1 MRFRSN
7 QSVSRQIGR
16 AAVVTIVASLAA
28 GCSSDSTRFGEN
40 PFANPFQGAAV
51 DHTATGSIAAPRG
64 VTTAPVVSSP
74 LPSSTAGSAAPTY
87 MGKVDNWSAE
97 GGTPIT
103 LGSGDT
109 VMSLSNRY
117 GVPPQAILKVNG
129 LRTASDARPGQR
141 LVIPVY
147 HANGATASAVSQPMP
162 ARPATGFQR
171 PTSSTLPPVA
181 TRTVIERPS
190 KLASVPNAEQ
200 AAAARRERMAND
212 VRPKTD
218 TAKIEAMKKAEA
230 AKKAEIAKA
239 KAEEHKAKL
248 AAEKQAKEA
257 KLAEAKAAQEAQKA
271 AAVKAEAKTMV
282 AARQP
287 DPDQT
292 GSLPPAAAAE
302 DFRWPARGR
311 IISAYRKG
319 GNEGINIALPE
330 GTPVRSADAGTV
342 AYAGSELKGY
352 GNLVLVRHANGYVS
366 AYAHNEAL
374 MVKRGQTVTR
384 GQVIAKSGQTGNVS
398 SPQLHFELRK
408 GATPI
413 DPVPYL
419 N

>member
-1 MRFRSN
+1 MRIRSN
-7 QSVSRQIGR
+7 QSVRRQIGR
-16 AAVVTIVASLAA
+16 AAIVTIVAGLAA

-51 DHTATGSIAAPRG
+51 DHTTTGSIAAPRG
-64 VTTAPVVSSP
+64 VTTAPVISSP

-87 MGKVDNWSAE
+87 LGKVDNWSAE
-97 GGTPIT
+97 GGTPVT
-103 LGSGDT
+103 LGANDT

-117 GVPPQAILKVNG
+117 GVPPQALLKANG
-129 LRTASDARPGQR
+129 LRSASDARPGQR
-141 LVIPVY
+141 LIIPVY
-147 HANGATASAVSQPMP
+147 HANGVAASAVSQPMP
-162 ARPATGFQR
+162 ARPATSFQR
-171 PTSSTLPPVA
+171 PSSSTLPPVA
-181 TRTVIERPS
+181 TRTVIERPA
-190 KLASVPNAEQ
+190 KLASAPHAEQ
-200 AAAARRERMAND
+200 AAAARRQKAEND
-212 VRPKTD
+212 AHPKAD
-218 TAKIEAMKKAEA
+218 AAKIAAMKKAEA

-257 KLAEAKAAQEAQKA
+257 KLAEAKAAQEAHKA
-271 AAVKAEAKTMV
+271 AAAKAPAKAEVLASRP
-282 AARQP
+282 A

-292 GSLPPAAAAE
+292 GSLPKVEAD

-311 IISAYRKG
+311 IITAYRKG
-319 GNEGINIALPE
+319 GNEGINISLPE
-330 GTPVRSADAGTV
+330 GTPVRAADAGTV

-352 GNLVLVRHANGYVS
+352 GNLVLVRHANGFVS

-374 MVKRGQTVTR
+374 LVKRGQTVTR

-408 GATPI
+408 GATPV

>member
-7 QSVSRQIGR
+7 QSVSHQIGR
-16 AAVVTIVASLAA
+16 AAVVTLVASLAA
-28 GCSSDSTRFGEN
+28 ACSSDSTRFGEN
-40 PFANPFQGAAV
+40 PFANPFQGSAV
-51 DHTATGSIAAPRG
+51 DHTTTGSIAAPRG

-87 MGKVDNWSAE
+87 LGKADNWSAE
-97 GGTPIT
+97 GGTPVT
-103 LGSGDT
+103 FGSNDT

-117 GVPPQAILKVNG
+117 GVPPQALLKTNG
-129 LRTASDARPGQR
+129 LRSASDARPGQR
-141 LVIPVY
+141 LIIPVY

-162 ARPATGFQR
+162 ARPATSFQR
-171 PTSSTLPPVA
+171 PSSSTLPPVA

-190 KLASVPNAEQ
+190 KLASAPNTEHARAEKL
-200 AAAARRERMAND
+200 AAEKKAAEH
-212 VRPKTD
+212 K
-218 TAKIEAMKKAEA
+218 AKLAAEAKAKAEA
-230 AKKAEIAKA
+230 AKA

-248 AAEKQAKEA
+248 AAEKQAKAA
-257 KLAEAKAAQEAQKA
+257 KLAEAKAAQEAHKA
-271 AAVKAEAKTMV
+271 AAAKAPAKAEVLASRPT
-282 AARQP
+282 

-292 GSLPPAAAAE
+292 GSLPPAAAE

-319 GNEGINIALPE
+319 GNEGINISLPE

-352 GNLVLVRHANGYVS
+352 GNLVLVRHANGFVS
-366 AYAHNEAL
+366 AYAHNGAL
-374 MVKRGQTVTR
+374 LVKRGQTVTR

-408 GATPI
+408 GATPV